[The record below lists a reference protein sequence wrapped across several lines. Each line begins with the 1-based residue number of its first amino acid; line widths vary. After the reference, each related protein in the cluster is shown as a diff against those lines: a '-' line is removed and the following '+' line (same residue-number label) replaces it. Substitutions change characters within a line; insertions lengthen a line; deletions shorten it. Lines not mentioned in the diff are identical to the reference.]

1 MGEISCLFLQS
12 KNLFPVLMPEK
23 GGFWIF
29 APFHLWKME
38 TRNSQTRPSV
48 AVFWSRAVGSKS
60 LWNSF
65 FPNFFPELILGLKNA
80 LIHSTNFKFLPSN
93 LYPFRIPPP
102 GSNFSAQN
110 FKIFKTSKREIS
122 NFRNFKMLPRFC
134 ELELCSSFFP
144 SFPYFPSPLSV
155 VSSAGL
161 CLSPSA
167 LFRNP
172 SATLCSLDP
181 SLSPLCIDRL
191 PFVLPMQEG
200 VISHPFFSFFSLY
213 LPLFP

>member
-1 MGEISCLFLQS
+1 MRTGTKGSLLSVQSWEGLMESGCYVRFEYNKVEKMGEISCLFLQS
-12 KNLFPVLMPEK
+12 KNLRPALVPEK

-65 FPNFFPELILGLKNA
+65 SPNFFPELILGSKNA

-122 NFRNFKMLPRFC
+122 NFRNFPQKFHH
-134 ELELCSSFFP
+134 LCKLR
-144 SFPYFPSPLSV
+144 YTTVGMKYL
-155 VSSAGL
+155 
-161 CLSPSA
+161 
-167 LFRNP
+167 
-172 SATLCSLDP
+172 
-181 SLSPLCIDRL
+181 
-191 PFVLPMQEG
+191 QEK
-200 VISHPFFSFFSLY
+200 VDKDE
-213 LPLFP
+213 